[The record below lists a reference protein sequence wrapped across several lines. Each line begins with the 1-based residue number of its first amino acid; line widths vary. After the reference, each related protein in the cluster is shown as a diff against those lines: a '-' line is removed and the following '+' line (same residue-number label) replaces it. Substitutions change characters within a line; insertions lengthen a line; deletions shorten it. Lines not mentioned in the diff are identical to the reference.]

1 MNLDWLHSSSTFLAI
16 GVIHPRLLD
25 ITIMNEINALVTQL
39 LTTSTVLQLSKKIN
53 LFERPEK
60 HLIYVESMYRKFH
73 FFVYFI
79 LNLYVWI
86 TDIHYIILLLESS
99 RNANKSPNK
108 FYFKILLARIYVF
121 TWSVSDLN
129 VKRRS

>member
-39 LTTSTVLQLSKKIN
+39 LKTSTVLQLSKQIN
-53 LFERPEK
+53 LFERQEK

-99 RNANKSPNK
+99 QKANKSPNK
-108 FYFKILLARIYVF
+108 FDFKILLARIYVF
-121 TWSVSDLN
+121 MWSASDLN